1 MRTLNALHFL
11 NQFNTKGGPVH
22 RHRVMISAAVV
33 AAAIGFVP
41 TAAQAAD
48 QPAER
53 QGSVSAQVEAAKA
66 AAAKS
71 AVFHSPA
78 ERTVRTT
85 GKAAA
90 AQAAGAAGTAGAA
103 KDNAGLAVDLRA
115 TATTARGIS
124 LASQVTTGVDTPVRV
139 DIDWGDGKTDT
150 EHVTRTKLLTSKHT
164 FAEVGKHKVTVTL
177 TDQNNNVTATNSVE
191 VQSLGSKF
199 TPHTPTRLLDTRSG
213 IGGTNRPVSP
223 YGVARVKVGGNS
235 GIPADATA
243 VALNIT
249 VVSPRSGGHITA
261 YPSGT
266 EQPTTS
272 NVNFVA
278 GQTVP
283 NMTIVP
289 VGADGY
295 VELVNR
301 SYGDVDLLADVTGYF
316 SPSASAGGYTS
327 LNPFRIADSRTGQ
340 GTWGQVAG
348 QSTFGLQVAGNG
360 AVPASGVTAVAL
372 NVTVTAP
379 RGAGHLTVFPSGQA
393 APGTS
398 NVNFKAGQTIANSVI
413 VPVGSDGR
421 INIRNGAWDPADVIV
436 DVVGYYSPGS
446 KASYIPTPPTRL
458 HDSREWDFP
467 VEGQDYRWL
476 PLSDGDPTVTAF
488 VLNTTVTDTQGS
500 GHLTVAP
507 DPNTWAQYLNETAK
521 WPTPPNSSNLNWT
534 KGETVPNL
542 VQASTG
548 ATGVIDF
555 WNRGWDRTHLVVD
568 MFGFY
573 EKD

>member
-1 MRTLNALHFL
+1 
-11 NQFNTKGGPVH
+11 
-22 RHRVMISAAVV
+22 MISAAVV
-33 AAAIGFVP
+33 AAVIGFVP

-53 QGSVSAQVEAAKA
+53 KGSAAAAMDAAKA

-78 ERTVRTT
+78 ERTVRTS

-90 AQAAGAAGTAGAA
+90 APQAAGAAGAA
-103 KDNAGLAVDLRA
+103 KGNAGLAVDLRA
-115 TATTARGIS
+115 SATSAHGFS
-124 LASQVTTGVDTPVRV
+124 LASQITTAAGAPVKV

-150 EHVTRTKLLTSKHT
+150 EHVTGAKLLTSKHT
-164 FAEVGKHKVTVTL
+164 FAEVGNHKVTVTL
-177 TDQNNNVTATNSVE
+177 TDQDNKVTATNSVD
-191 VQSLGSKF
+191 VQAAGSKF
-199 TPHTPTRLLDTRSG
+199 TPHAPTRLLDTRSG
-213 IGGTNRPVSP
+213 IGGSDRPVTP

-243 VALNIT
+243 VALNLT

-272 NVNFVA
+272 NVNFTA

-316 SPSASAGGYTS
+316 SRSAAAGGYTA
-327 LNPFRIADSRTGQ
+327 LEPTRIVDSRAGL

-348 QSTFGLQVAGNG
+348 QSQFPVQVAGRG
-360 AVPASGVTAVAL
+360 AIPYSNVTAVAL
-372 NVTVTAP
+372 NVTVTGP
-379 RGAGHLTVFPSGQA
+379 RGAGHLTVFPSGQQ

-398 NVNFKAGQTIANSVI
+398 NVNFSANQTIANSVI
-413 VPVGSDGR
+413 VPVGPDGQ
-421 INIRNGAWDPADVIV
+421 INVRNGAWDPADVVV
-436 DVVGYYSPGS
+436 DVVGYY
-446 KASYIPTPPTRL
+446 TPNGGAAYLPVLPTRL
-458 HDSREWDFP
+458 HDSREWDWP

-476 PLSDGDPTVTAF
+476 PLADGKPNNTAY
-488 VLNTTVTDTQGS
+488 VLNTTVTNTRGS
-500 GHLTVAP
+500 GHLSVAP
-507 DPNTWAQYLNETAK
+507 DPNTWAQYDNDTWK
-521 WPTPPNSSNLNWT
+521 PPTPPNSSNLNWT
-534 KGETVPNL
+534 GGATVPNL

-548 ATGVIDF
+548 KTGVIDF
-555 WNRGWDRTHLVVD
+555 WNRGWEPADLVVD
-568 MFGFY
+568 MFGVY
-573 EKD
+573 QQN

>member
-1 MRTLNALHFL
+1 
-11 NQFNTKGGPVH
+11 
-22 RHRVMISAAVV
+22 MISAAVV
-33 AAAIGFVP
+33 AAVIGFVP

-53 QGSVSAQVEAAKA
+53 RGSAAAAMDAVTA

-78 ERTVRTT
+78 ERTVRTS

-90 AQAAGAAGTAGAA
+90 PQAADAADAAGAKG
-103 KDNAGLAVDLRA
+103 NAGLAVDLRA
-115 TATTARGIS
+115 SATSAHGFS
-124 LASQVTTGVDTPVRV
+124 LASQITTTAGANVKV

-150 EHVTRTKLLTSKHT
+150 QHVTGAKLLTSKHT

-177 TDQNNNVTATNSVE
+177 TDQDNNVTATNSVD
-191 VQSLGSKF
+191 VQASGSKF
-199 TPHTPTRLLDTRSG
+199 TPHAPTRLLDTRSG
-213 IGGTNRPVSP
+213 IGGSNRPVSP

-235 GIPADATA
+235 GIPDDATA
-243 VALNIT
+243 VALNLT

-316 SPSASAGGYTS
+316 SHSAGAGGYTA
-327 LNPFRIADSRTGQ
+327 LEPTRIVDSRAGL

-348 QSTFGLQVAGNG
+348 QSQFPVQVAGRG
-360 AVPASGVTAVAL
+360 AIPSSNVTAVAL
-372 NVTVTAP
+372 NVTVTGP
-379 RGAGHLTVFPSGQA
+379 RGAGHLTVFPSGQQ

-398 NVNFKAGQTIANSVI
+398 NVNFSANQTIANSVI
-413 VPVGSDGR
+413 VPVGPDGQ
-421 INIRNGAWDPADVIV
+421 INVRNGAWDPADVVV
-436 DVVGYYSPGS
+436 DVVGYY
-446 KASYIPTPPTRL
+446 TPNGGAAYLPVLPTRL
-458 HDSREWDFP
+458 HDSREWDWP

-476 PLSDGDPTVTAF
+476 PLADGKPNNTAY
-488 VLNTTVTDTQGS
+488 VLNTTVTNTRGS
-500 GHLTVAP
+500 GHLSVAP
-507 DPNTWAQYLNETAK
+507 DPNTWAQYDNDTWKPPTA
-521 WPTPPNSSNLNWT
+521 PNSSNLNWT
-534 KGETVPNL
+534 TGATVPNL

-548 ATGVIDF
+548 KTGVIDF
-555 WNRGWDRTHLVVD
+555 WNRGWEPADLVVD
-568 MFGFY
+568 MFGVY
-573 EKD
+573 QQN

>member
-1 MRTLNALHFL
+1 
-11 NQFNTKGGPVH
+11 
-22 RHRVMISAAVV
+22 MISAAVV
-33 AAAIGFVP
+33 AAVIGFVP

-53 QGSVSAQVEAAKA
+53 RGSATAAMDAVTA

-78 ERTVRTT
+78 ERTVRTS

-90 AQAAGAAGTAGAA
+90 PQAAGAADAAGAA
-103 KDNAGLAVDLRA
+103 GAKGNAGLAVDLRA
-115 TATTARGIS
+115 SATSAHGFS
-124 LASQVTTGVDTPVRV
+124 LASQITTTAGANVKV

-150 EHVTRTKLLTSKHT
+150 QHVTGAKLLTSKHT

-177 TDQNNNVTATNSVE
+177 TDQDNNVTATNSVD
-191 VQSLGSKF
+191 VQASGSKF
-199 TPHTPTRLLDTRSG
+199 TPHAPTRLLDTRSG
-213 IGGTNRPVSP
+213 IGGSNRPVTP

-235 GIPADATA
+235 GIPDDATA
-243 VALNIT
+243 VALNLT

-272 NVNFVA
+272 NVNFTA

-316 SPSASAGGYTS
+316 SRSAGAGGYTA
-327 LNPFRIADSRTGQ
+327 LEPTRIVDSRAGL

-348 QSTFGLQVAGNG
+348 QSQFPVQVAGRG
-360 AVPASGVTAVAL
+360 AIPSANVTAVAL
-372 NVTVTAP
+372 NVTVTGP
-379 RGAGHLTVFPSGQA
+379 RGAGHLTVFPSGQQ

-398 NVNFKAGQTIANSVI
+398 NVNFSANQTIANSVI
-413 VPVGSDGR
+413 VPVGPDGQ
-421 INIRNGAWDPADVIV
+421 INVRNGAWDPADVIV
-436 DVVGYYSPGS
+436 DVVGYY
-446 KASYIPTPPTRL
+446 TPNGGAAYLPVLPTRL
-458 HDSREWDFP
+458 HDSREWDWP

-476 PLSDGDPTVTAF
+476 PLADGKPNNTAY
-488 VLNTTVTDTQGS
+488 VLNTTVTNTRGS
-500 GHLTVAP
+500 GHLSVAP
-507 DPNTWAQYLNETAK
+507 DPNTWAQYDNDTWK
-521 WPTPPNSSNLNWT
+521 PPTPPNSSNLNWT
-534 KGETVPNL
+534 QGATVPNL

-548 ATGVIDF
+548 KTGVIDF
-555 WNRGWDRTHLVVD
+555 WNRGWEPADLVVD
-568 MFGFY
+568 MFGVY
-573 EKD
+573 QQN

>member
-1 MRTLNALHFL
+1 
-11 NQFNTKGGPVH
+11 
-22 RHRVMISAAVV
+22 MISAAVV
-33 AAAIGFVP
+33 AAVIGFVP

-53 QGSVSAQVEAAKA
+53 RGSAAAAMDAVTA

-78 ERTVRTT
+78 ERTVRTS

-90 AQAAGAAGTAGAA
+90 PQAAGAADAAGA
-103 KDNAGLAVDLRA
+103 KGNAGLAVDLRA
-115 TATTARGIS
+115 SATSAHGFS
-124 LASQVTTGVDTPVRV
+124 LASQISATAGANVKV

-150 EHVTRTKLLTSKHT
+150 QHVTGAKLLTSKHT

-177 TDQNNNVTATNSVE
+177 TDQDNNVTATNSVD
-191 VQSLGSKF
+191 VQASGSKF
-199 TPHTPTRLLDTRSG
+199 TPHAPTRLLDTRSG
-213 IGGTNRPVSP
+213 IGGSNRPVSP

-235 GIPADATA
+235 GIPDDATA
-243 VALNIT
+243 VALNLT

-316 SPSASAGGYTS
+316 SHSAGAGGYTA
-327 LNPFRIADSRTGQ
+327 LEPTRIVDSRAGL

-348 QSTFGLQVAGNG
+348 QSQFPVQVAGRG
-360 AVPASGVTAVAL
+360 AIPSSNVTAVAL
-372 NVTVTAP
+372 NVTVTGP
-379 RGAGHLTVFPSGQA
+379 RGAGHLTVFPSGQQ

-398 NVNFKAGQTIANSVI
+398 NVNFSANQTIANSVI
-413 VPVGSDGR
+413 VPVGPDGQ
-421 INIRNGAWDPADVIV
+421 INVRNGAWDPADVVV
-436 DVVGYYSPGS
+436 DVVGYY
-446 KASYIPTPPTRL
+446 TPNGGAAYLPVLPTRL
-458 HDSREWDFP
+458 HDSREWDWP

-476 PLSDGDPTVTAF
+476 PLADGKPNNTAY
-488 VLNTTVTDTQGS
+488 VLNTTVTNTRGS
-500 GHLTVAP
+500 GHLSVAP
-507 DPNTWAQYLNETAK
+507 DPNTWAQYDNDTWRPPTA
-521 WPTPPNSSNLNWT
+521 PNSSNLNWT
-534 KGETVPNL
+534 TGATVPNL

-548 ATGVIDF
+548 KTGVIDF
-555 WNRGWDRTHLVVD
+555 WNRGWEPADLVVD
-568 MFGFY
+568 MFGVY
-573 EKD
+573 QQN

>member
-1 MRTLNALHFL
+1 M
-11 NQFNTKGGPVH
+11 Q

-48 QPAER
+48 QPAAR
-53 QGSVSAQVEAAKA
+53 QGSAAAAMDAAKA
-66 AAAKS
+66 ASTKQ

-78 ERTVRTT
+78 ERTVRTS

-90 AQAAGAAGTAGAA
+90 APQAAGAAGAADAA
-103 KDNAGLAVDLRA
+103 KGNAGLAVDLRA
-115 TATTARGIS
+115 SATSAHGFS
-124 LASQVTTGVDTPVRV
+124 LASRITTAAGAPVRV

-150 EHVTRTKLLTSKHT
+150 EHVTGAKLLTSKHT
-164 FAEVGKHKVTVTL
+164 FAEVGNHKVTVTL
-177 TDQNNNVTATNSVE
+177 TDQDNNVTATNSVD
-191 VQSLGSKF
+191 VQAAGSKF
-199 TPHTPTRLLDTRSG
+199 TPHAPTRLLDTRSG
-213 IGGTNRPVSP
+213 IGGSSYPVTP

-243 VALNIT
+243 VALNVT
-249 VVSPRSGGHITA
+249 VVSPRSAGHITA

-266 EQPTTS
+266 AQPTTS

-301 SYGDVDLLADVTGYF
+301 SHGEVDLLADVTGYF
-316 SPSASAGGYTS
+316 SRSSGAGGYTS
-327 LNPFRIADSRTGQ
+327 LDPFRIADSRTGQ

-348 QSTFGLQVAGNG
+348 QSTFELQVAGNG
-360 AVPASGVTAVAL
+360 AIPANGVTAVAL
-372 NVTVTAP
+372 NVTATAA
-379 RGAGHLTVFPSGQA
+379 RGVGHLTVFPSGQS
-393 APGTS
+393 APDTS
-398 NVNFKAGQTIANSVI
+398 NVNFTAGQTIANSVI
-413 VPVGSDGR
+413 VPVGPDGR
-421 INIRNGAWDPADVIV
+421 ISVRNGSWDPADVIV
-436 DVVGYYSPGS
+436 DVVGYYSPNS
-446 KASYIPTPPTRL
+446 KAAYLPTTPTRL
-458 HDSREWDFP
+458 HDSRKYDFP
-467 VEGQDYRWL
+467 VQGQDYRWL
-476 PLSDGDPTVTAF
+476 PLADGDPTVTAF
-488 VLNTTVTDTQGS
+488 VLNATVTDTQGS

-507 DPNTWAQYLNETAK
+507 DPNTWAQYKNNTAK

-534 KGETVPNL
+534 WGQTVPNL

-548 ATGVIDF
+548 KTGVIDF

-568 MFGFY
+568 MFGLY
-573 EKD
+573 EQD

>member
-1 MRTLNALHFL
+1 
-11 NQFNTKGGPVH
+11 
-22 RHRVMISAAVV
+22 MISAAVV
-33 AAAIGFVP
+33 AAVIGFVP

-48 QPAER
+48 QPAQR
-53 QGSVSAQVEAAKA
+53 QGSAAAATDAVKA

-78 ERTVRTT
+78 ERTVRTS

-90 AQAAGAAGTAGAA
+90 APQAAGAAGAA
-103 KDNAGLAVDLRA
+103 KGNAGLGVDLRA
-115 TATTARGIS
+115 SATSAHGFS
-124 LASQVTTGVDTPVRV
+124 LASQITSAAGAPVKV

-150 EHVTRTKLLTSKHT
+150 EHVTGAKLLTSKHT
-164 FAEVGKHKVTVTL
+164 FAEVGSHKVTVTL
-177 TDQNNNVTATNSVE
+177 TDQDNNVTATNSVD
-191 VQSLGSKF
+191 VQAAGSKF
-199 TPHTPTRLLDTRSG
+199 TPHAPTRLLDTRSG
-213 IGGTNRPVSP
+213 IGGSNRPVTP

-235 GIPADATA
+235 GIPDDATA
-243 VALNIT
+243 VALNLT

-272 NVNFVA
+272 NVNFTA

-316 SPSASAGGYTS
+316 SHSAGAGGYTA
-327 LNPFRIADSRTGQ
+327 LEPTRIVDSRAGL

-348 QSTFGLQVAGNG
+348 QSQFPVQVAGRG
-360 AVPASGVTAVAL
+360 AIPSSNVTAVAL
-372 NVTVTAP
+372 NVTVTGP
-379 RGAGHLTVFPSGQA
+379 RGAGHLTVFPSGQQ

-398 NVNFKAGQTIANSVI
+398 NVNFGANQTIANSVI
-413 VPVGSDGR
+413 VPVGPDGQ
-421 INIRNGAWDPADVIV
+421 INIRNGAWDPADVVV
-436 DVVGYYSPGS
+436 DVVGYY
-446 KASYIPTPPTRL
+446 TPNGGAAYLPVLPTRL
-458 HDSREWDFP
+458 HDSREWDWP

-476 PLSDGDPTVTAF
+476 PLADGKPNNTAY
-488 VLNTTVTDTQGS
+488 VLNTTVTNTRGS
-500 GHLTVAP
+500 GHLSVAP
-507 DPNTWAQYLNETAK
+507 DPNTWAQYDNDTWKPPTA
-521 WPTPPNSSNLNWT
+521 PNSSNLNWT
-534 KGETVPNL
+534 KGATVPNL

-548 ATGVIDF
+548 KTGVIDF
-555 WNRGWDRTHLVVD
+555 WNRGWEPADLVVD
-568 MFGFY
+568 MFGVY
-573 EKD
+573 QQN

>member
-1 MRTLNALHFL
+1 M
-11 NQFNTKGGPVH
+11 Q

-33 AAAIGFVP
+33 AAVIGFVP

-48 QPAER
+48 QPAQR
-53 QGSVSAQVEAAKA
+53 QGSAAAATDAVKA

-78 ERTVRTT
+78 ERTVRTS

-90 AQAAGAAGTAGAA
+90 APQAAGAAGAA
-103 KDNAGLAVDLRA
+103 KGNAGLGVDLRA
-115 TATTARGIS
+115 SATSAHGFS
-124 LASQVTTGVDTPVRV
+124 LASQITSAAGAPVKV

-150 EHVTRTKLLTSKHT
+150 EHVTGAKLLTSKHT
-164 FAEVGKHKVTVTL
+164 FAEVGSHKVTVTL
-177 TDQNNNVTATNSVE
+177 TDQDNNVTATNSVD
-191 VQSLGSKF
+191 VQAAGSKF
-199 TPHTPTRLLDTRSG
+199 TPHAPTRLLDTRSG
-213 IGGTNRPVSP
+213 IGGSNRPVTP

-235 GIPADATA
+235 GIPDDATA
-243 VALNIT
+243 VALNLT

-272 NVNFVA
+272 NVNFTA

-316 SPSASAGGYTS
+316 SHSAGAGGYTA
-327 LNPFRIADSRTGQ
+327 LEPTRIVDSRAGL

-348 QSTFGLQVAGNG
+348 QSQFPVQVAGRG
-360 AVPASGVTAVAL
+360 AIPSSNVTAVAL
-372 NVTVTAP
+372 NVTVTGP
-379 RGAGHLTVFPSGQA
+379 RGAGHLTVFPSGQQ

-398 NVNFKAGQTIANSVI
+398 NVNFGANQTIANSVI
-413 VPVGSDGR
+413 VPVGPDGQ
-421 INIRNGAWDPADVIV
+421 INIRNGAWDPADVVV
-436 DVVGYYSPGS
+436 DVVGYY
-446 KASYIPTPPTRL
+446 TPNGGAAYLPVLPTRL
-458 HDSREWDFP
+458 HDSREWDWP

-476 PLSDGDPTVTAF
+476 PLADGKPNNTAY
-488 VLNTTVTDTQGS
+488 VLNTTVTNTRGS
-500 GHLTVAP
+500 GHLSVAP
-507 DPNTWAQYLNETAK
+507 DPNTWAQYDNDTWKPPTA
-521 WPTPPNSSNLNWT
+521 PNSSNLNWT
-534 KGETVPNL
+534 KGATVPNL

-548 ATGVIDF
+548 KTGVIDF
-555 WNRGWDRTHLVVD
+555 WNRGWEPADLVVD
-568 MFGFY
+568 MFGVY
-573 EKD
+573 QQN

>member
-1 MRTLNALHFL
+1 
-11 NQFNTKGGPVH
+11 
-22 RHRVMISAAVV
+22 MISAAVV
-33 AAAIGFVP
+33 AAVIGFVP

-53 QGSVSAQVEAAKA
+53 RGSAAAAMDAVTA

-78 ERTVRTT
+78 ERTVRTS

-90 AQAAGAAGTAGAA
+90 PQAAGAADAAGA
-103 KDNAGLAVDLRA
+103 KGNAGLAVDLRA
-115 TATTARGIS
+115 SATSAHGFS
-124 LASQVTTGVDTPVRV
+124 LASQITTTAGANVKV

-150 EHVTRTKLLTSKHT
+150 QHVTGAKLLTSKHT

-177 TDQNNNVTATNSVE
+177 TDQDNNVTATNSVD
-191 VQSLGSKF
+191 VQASGSKF
-199 TPHTPTRLLDTRSG
+199 TPHAPTRLLDTRSG
-213 IGGTNRPVSP
+213 IGGSNRPVSP

-235 GIPADATA
+235 GIPDDATA
-243 VALNIT
+243 VALNLT

-316 SPSASAGGYTS
+316 SHSAGAGGYTA
-327 LNPFRIADSRTGQ
+327 LEPTRIVDSRAGL

-348 QSTFGLQVAGNG
+348 QSQFPVQVAGRG
-360 AVPASGVTAVAL
+360 AIPSSNVTAVAL
-372 NVTVTAP
+372 NVTVTGP
-379 RGAGHLTVFPSGQA
+379 RGAGHLTVFPSGQQ

-398 NVNFKAGQTIANSVI
+398 NVNFSANQTIANSVI
-413 VPVGSDGR
+413 VPVGPDGQ
-421 INIRNGAWDPADVIV
+421 INVRNGAWDPADVVV
-436 DVVGYYSPGS
+436 DVVGYY
-446 KASYIPTPPTRL
+446 TPNGGAAYLPVLPTRL
-458 HDSREWDFP
+458 HDSREWDWP

-476 PLSDGDPTVTAF
+476 PLADGKPNNTAY
-488 VLNTTVTDTQGS
+488 VLNTTVTNTRGS
-500 GHLTVAP
+500 GHLSVAP
-507 DPNTWAQYLNETAK
+507 DPNTWAQYDNDTWK
-521 WPTPPNSSNLNWT
+521 PPTPPNSSNLNWT
-534 KGETVPNL
+534 TGATVPNL

-548 ATGVIDF
+548 KTGVIDF
-555 WNRGWDRTHLVVD
+555 WNRGWEPADLVVD
-568 MFGFY
+568 MFGVY
-573 EKD
+573 QQN

>member
-1 MRTLNALHFL
+1 
-11 NQFNTKGGPVH
+11 
-22 RHRVMISAAVV
+22 MISAAVV

-48 QPAER
+48 QPAQR
-53 QGSVSAQVEAAKA
+53 QGSAAAAKDSAKA
-66 AAAKS
+66 AAAKA

-78 ERTVRTT
+78 ERTIRTST
-85 GKAAA
+85 PASTSGSASGKAAA
-90 AQAAGAAGTAGAA
+90 PQAAGAADAA
-103 KDNAGLAVDLRA
+103 KGNAGLAVDLRA
-115 TATTARGIS
+115 SATSAHGFS
-124 LASQVTTGVDTPVRV
+124 LASRITTTAGVPVKV
-139 DIDWGDGKTDT
+139 DIDWGDGRTDT
-150 EHVTRTKLLTSKHT
+150 EHVTGPKLLTSKHT
-164 FAEVGKHKVTVTL
+164 FTELGKHQVKVTL
-177 TDQNNNVTATNSVE
+177 TDQDNKVTATNSVE

-199 TPHTPTRLLDTRSG
+199 TPHAPTRLLDTRSG
-213 IGGTNRPVSP
+213 VGGSNRPVTP
-223 YGVARVKVGGNS
+223 YGTARVKVGGNS

-243 VALNIT
+243 VALNLT

-295 VELVNR
+295 VELANR
-301 SYGDVDLLADVTGYF
+301 SYGDVDLVADVTGYF
-316 SPSASAGGYTS
+316 SRSATAGGYTS
-327 LNPFRIADSRTGQ
+327 LDPFRIADSRTGQ

-348 QSTFGLQVAGNG
+348 QSTFALQVAGNG
-360 AVPASGVTAVAL
+360 AIPASGVTAVAL
-372 NVTVTAP
+372 NVTATAP
-379 RGAGHLTVFPSGQA
+379 RGAGHLTVFPTGQE
-393 APGTS
+393 APNTS

-413 VPVGSDGR
+413 VPVGPDGR
-421 INIRNGAWDPADVIV
+421 INVRNGAWDPADVIV

-446 KASYIPTPPTRL
+446 KASYIPTAPTRL
-458 HDSREWDFP
+458 HDSREYEFP
-467 VEGQDYRWL
+467 VQGQDFRWL
-476 PLSDGDPTVTAF
+476 PLSDDDPAITAF
-488 VLNTTVTDTQGS
+488 VLNTTVTDPQGS

-507 DPNTWAQYLNETAK
+507 DPYTYAQRKNGAPK
-521 WPTPPNSSNLNWT
+521 PTPPNSSNLNWT

-548 ATGVIDF
+548 TTGVIDF
-555 WNRGWDRTHLVVD
+555 WNRGWDPTHLVVD

-573 EKD
+573 DKS

>member
-1 MRTLNALHFL
+1 
-11 NQFNTKGGPVH
+11 
-22 RHRVMISAAVV
+22 MISAAVV

-41 TAAQAAD
+41 TAAQAAE
-48 QPAER
+48 QPAQR
-53 QGSVSAQVEAAKA
+53 QGSAAAAMDAAKA

-71 AVFHSPA
+71 VVFHSPA
-78 ERTVRTT
+78 ERTVRTSAT
-85 GKAAA
+85 ASASGKAAA
-90 AQAAGAAGTAGAA
+90 SQAAGAAEAA
-103 KDNAGLAVDLRA
+103 KGNAGLAVDLRA
-115 TATTARGIS
+115 SATSAHGFS
-124 LASQVTTGVDTPVRV
+124 LASQITTAAGAPVRV
-139 DIDWGDGKTDT
+139 DIDWGDGRTVT
-150 EHVTRTKLLTSKHT
+150 EHVTGAKLLTSEHT
-164 FAEVGKHKVTVTL
+164 FAEVGDHKVTVTL
-177 TDQNNNVTATNSVE
+177 TDQDNNVTATNSVD
-191 VQSLGSKF
+191 VQAAGSKF
-199 TPHTPTRLLDTRSG
+199 TPHAPTRLLDTRSG
-213 IGGTNRPVSP
+213 IGGSSRPLAP

-243 VALNIT
+243 VALNVT
-249 VVSPRSGGHITA
+249 VVSPRSAGHITA

-266 EQPTTS
+266 AQPTTS

-316 SPSASAGGYTS
+316 SRSATAGGYTS
-327 LNPFRIADSRTGQ
+327 LEPFRIADSRTGQ
-340 GTWGQVAG
+340 GTWGQLAG

-360 AVPASGVTAVAL
+360 SIPASGVTAVAL
-372 NVTVTAP
+372 NVTATAP
-379 RGAGHLTVFPSGQA
+379 RGAGHLTVYPSGQT
-393 APGTS
+393 APDTS
-398 NVNFKAGQTIANSVI
+398 NVNFKANQTIANSVI
-413 VPVGSDGR
+413 VPVGPDGR
-421 INIRNGAWDPADVIV
+421 INIRNGAWDPTDVVV

-446 KASYIPTPPTRL
+446 KAAYLPTTPTRL
-458 HDSREWDFP
+458 HDSRKYDFP
-467 VEGQDYRWL
+467 VAGQDFRWL
-476 PLSDGDPTVTAF
+476 PLADGDPTVTAF
-488 VLNTTVTDTQGS
+488 VLNTTVTDTRGS

-507 DPNTWAQYLNETAK
+507 DPYTWAQRENGTAK
-521 WPTPPNSSNLNWT
+521 KPTPPNSSNLNWT

-555 WNRGWDRTHLVVD
+555 WNRGWEPTHLVVD
-568 MFGFY
+568 MFGLY

>member
-1 MRTLNALHFL
+1 M
-11 NQFNTKGGPVH
+11 H

-48 QPAER
+48 QPTER
-53 QGSVSAQVEAAKA
+53 KGSASAQVQSAKA

-85 GKAAA
+85 GKASAA
-90 AQAAGAAGTAGAA
+90 PQAAGAAKDNAGAA

-150 EHVTRTKLLTSKHT
+150 EHVTSKKLLTSKHT

-199 TPHTPTRLLDTRSG
+199 TPHAPTRLLDTRSG
-213 IGGTNRPVSP
+213 IGGTNRPVTP

-295 VELVNR
+295 VELANR

-316 SPSASAGGYTS
+316 SQSAGAGGYTS
-327 LNPFRIADSRTGQ
+327 LDPFRIADSRTGQ

-348 QSTFGLQVAGNG
+348 QSTFDLQVAGNG
-360 AVPASGVTAVAL
+360 SIPASGVTAVAL
-372 NVTVTAP
+372 NVTATAP
-379 RGAGHLTVFPSGQA
+379 RGAGHLTVYPSGQA

-413 VPVGSDGR
+413 VPVGADGR
-421 INIRNGAWDPADVIV
+421 ISIRNGAWDPADVIV

-446 KASYIPTPPTRL
+446 KASYIPTKPTRL
-458 HDSREWDFP
+458 HDSREWDYP
-467 VEGQDYRWL
+467 VQGQDFRWL
-476 PLSDGDPTVTAF
+476 PLSDGDPSTTAF
-488 VLNTTVTDTQGS
+488 VLNATVTETQGS

-507 DPNTWAQYLNETAK
+507 DPYTWAQRESGAPK
-521 WPTPPNSSNLNWT
+521 PTPPNSSNLNWT
-534 KGETVPNL
+534 RGETVPNL

-548 ATGVIDF
+548 TTGVIDF
-555 WNRGWDRTHLVVD
+555 WNRGWDQTHLVVD

-573 EKD
+573 DKS

>member
-1 MRTLNALHFL
+1 
-11 NQFNTKGGPVH
+11 
-22 RHRVMISAAVV
+22 MISAAVV
-33 AAAIGFVP
+33 AAVIGFVP

-53 QGSVSAQVEAAKA
+53 RGSAAAAMDAVTA

-78 ERTVRTT
+78 ERTVRTS

-90 AQAAGAAGTAGAA
+90 PQAAGAADAAGA
-103 KDNAGLAVDLRA
+103 KGNAGLAVDLRA
-115 TATTARGIS
+115 SATSAHGFS
-124 LASQVTTGVDTPVRV
+124 LASQITTTAGANVKV

-150 EHVTRTKLLTSKHT
+150 QHVTGAKLLTSKHT

-177 TDQNNNVTATNSVE
+177 TDQDNNVTATNSVD
-191 VQSLGSKF
+191 VQASGSKF
-199 TPHTPTRLLDTRSG
+199 TPHAPTRLLDTRSG
-213 IGGTNRPVSP
+213 IGGSNRPVSP

-235 GIPADATA
+235 GIPDDATA
-243 VALNIT
+243 VALNLT

-316 SPSASAGGYTS
+316 SHSAGAGGYTA
-327 LNPFRIADSRTGQ
+327 LEPTRIVDSRAGL

-348 QSTFGLQVAGNG
+348 QSQFPVQVAGRG
-360 AVPASGVTAVAL
+360 AIPSSNVTAVAL
-372 NVTVTAP
+372 NVTVTGP
-379 RGAGHLTVFPSGQA
+379 RGAGHLTVFPSGQQ

-398 NVNFKAGQTIANSVI
+398 NVNFSANQTIANSVI
-413 VPVGSDGR
+413 VPVGPDGQ
-421 INIRNGAWDPADVIV
+421 INVRNGAWDPADVVV
-436 DVVGYYSPGS
+436 DVVGYY
-446 KASYIPTPPTRL
+446 TPNGGAAYLPVLPTRL
-458 HDSREWDFP
+458 HDSREWDWP

-476 PLSDGDPTVTAF
+476 PLADGKPNNTAY
-488 VLNTTVTDTQGS
+488 VLNTTVTNTRGS
-500 GHLTVAP
+500 GHLSVAP
-507 DPNTWAQYLNETAK
+507 DPNTWAQYDNDTWRPPTA
-521 WPTPPNSSNLNWT
+521 PNSSNLNWT
-534 KGETVPNL
+534 TGATVPNL

-548 ATGVIDF
+548 KTGVIDF
-555 WNRGWDRTHLVVD
+555 WNRGWEPADLVVD
-568 MFGFY
+568 MFGVY
-573 EKD
+573 QQN

>member
-1 MRTLNALHFL
+1 M
-11 NQFNTKGGPVH
+11 Q

-33 AAAIGFVP
+33 AAVIGFVP

-53 QGSVSAQVEAAKA
+53 RGSAAAAMDAVTA

-78 ERTVRTT
+78 ERTVRTS

-90 AQAAGAAGTAGAA
+90 PQAAGAADAAGA
-103 KDNAGLAVDLRA
+103 KGNAGLAVDLRA
-115 TATTARGIS
+115 SATSAHGFS
-124 LASQVTTGVDTPVRV
+124 LASQITTTAGANVKV

-150 EHVTRTKLLTSKHT
+150 QHVTGAKLLTSKHT

-177 TDQNNNVTATNSVE
+177 TDQDNNVTATNSVD
-191 VQSLGSKF
+191 VQASGSKF
-199 TPHTPTRLLDTRSG
+199 TPHAPTRLLDTRSG
-213 IGGTNRPVSP
+213 IGGSNRPVSP

-235 GIPADATA
+235 GIPDDATA
-243 VALNIT
+243 VALNLT

-316 SPSASAGGYTS
+316 SHSAGAGGYTA
-327 LNPFRIADSRTGQ
+327 LEPTRIVDSRAGL

-348 QSTFGLQVAGNG
+348 QSQFPVQVAGRG
-360 AVPASGVTAVAL
+360 AIPSSNVTAVAL
-372 NVTVTAP
+372 NVTVTGP
-379 RGAGHLTVFPSGQA
+379 RGAGHLTVFPSGQQ

-398 NVNFKAGQTIANSVI
+398 NVNFSANQTIANSVI
-413 VPVGSDGR
+413 VPVGPDGQ
-421 INIRNGAWDPADVIV
+421 INVRNGAWDPADVIV
-436 DVVGYYSPGS
+436 DVVGYY
-446 KASYIPTPPTRL
+446 TPNGGAAYLPVLPTRL
-458 HDSREWDFP
+458 HDSREWDWP

-476 PLSDGDPTVTAF
+476 PLADGKPNNTAY
-488 VLNTTVTDTQGS
+488 VLNTTVTNTRGS
-500 GHLTVAP
+500 GHLSVAP
-507 DPNTWAQYLNETAK
+507 DPNTWAQYDNDTWRPPTA
-521 WPTPPNSSNLNWT
+521 PNSSNLNWT
-534 KGETVPNL
+534 TGATVPNL

-548 ATGVIDF
+548 KTGVIDF
-555 WNRGWDRTHLVVD
+555 WNRGWEPADLVVD
-568 MFGFY
+568 MFGVY
-573 EKD
+573 QQN

>member
-1 MRTLNALHFL
+1 M
-11 NQFNTKGGPVH
+11 Q

-33 AAAIGFVP
+33 AAVIGFVP

-48 QPAER
+48 QPAQR
-53 QGSVSAQVEAAKA
+53 QGSAAAATDAVKA

-78 ERTVRTT
+78 ERTVRTS

-90 AQAAGAAGTAGAA
+90 APQAAGAAGASKG
-103 KDNAGLAVDLRA
+103 NAGLGVDLRA
-115 TATTARGIS
+115 SATSAHGFS
-124 LASQVTTGVDTPVRV
+124 LASQITSAAGAPVKV

-150 EHVTRTKLLTSKHT
+150 EHVTGAKLLTSKHT
-164 FAEVGKHKVTVTL
+164 FAEVGSHKVTVTL
-177 TDQNNNVTATNSVE
+177 TDQDNNVTATNSVD
-191 VQSLGSKF
+191 VQAAGSKF
-199 TPHTPTRLLDTRSG
+199 TPHAPTRLLDTRSG
-213 IGGTNRPVSP
+213 IGGSNRPVTP

-235 GIPADATA
+235 GIPDDATA
-243 VALNIT
+243 VALNLT

-272 NVNFVA
+272 NVNFTA

-316 SPSASAGGYTS
+316 SHSASAGGYTA
-327 LNPFRIADSRTGQ
+327 LEPTRIVDSRAGL

-348 QSTFGLQVAGNG
+348 QSQFPVQVAGRG
-360 AVPASGVTAVAL
+360 AIPSSNVTAVAL
-372 NVTVTAP
+372 NVTVTGP
-379 RGAGHLTVFPSGQA
+379 RGAGHLTVFPSGQQ

-398 NVNFKAGQTIANSVI
+398 NVNFGANQTIANSVI
-413 VPVGSDGR
+413 VPVGPDGQ
-421 INIRNGAWDPADVIV
+421 INVRNGAWDPADVVV
-436 DVVGYYSPGS
+436 DVVGYY
-446 KASYIPTPPTRL
+446 TPNGGAAYLPVLPTRL
-458 HDSREWDFP
+458 HDSREWDWP

-476 PLSDGDPTVTAF
+476 PLADGKPNNTAY
-488 VLNTTVTDTQGS
+488 VLNTTVTNTRGS
-500 GHLTVAP
+500 GHLSVAP
-507 DPNTWAQYLNETAK
+507 DPNTWAQYDNDTWKPPTA
-521 WPTPPNSSNLNWT
+521 PNSSNLNWT
-534 KGETVPNL
+534 KGATVPNL

-548 ATGVIDF
+548 KTGVIDF
-555 WNRGWDRTHLVVD
+555 WNRGWEPADLVVD
-568 MFGFY
+568 MFGVY
-573 EKD
+573 QQN

>member
-1 MRTLNALHFL
+1 M
-11 NQFNTKGGPVH
+11 Q

-48 QPAER
+48 QPAQR
-53 QGSVSAQVEAAKA
+53 QGSAAAAMDSAKA
-66 AAAKS
+66 AAAKA

-78 ERTVRTT
+78 ERTIRTST
-85 GKAAA
+85 SASTSTSGKAAA
-90 AQAAGAAGTAGAA
+90 PQAAGAADATDAA
-103 KDNAGLAVDLRA
+103 KGNAGLAVGLRA
-115 TATTARGIS
+115 SATSAHGFS
-124 LASQVTTGVDTPVRV
+124 LASQITTTAGVPVKV
-139 DIDWGDGKTDT
+139 DIDWGDGRTDT
-150 EHVTRTKLLTSKHT
+150 EHVTGSKLLTSKHT
-164 FAEVGKHKVTVTL
+164 FTELGKHQVKVTL
-177 TDQNNNVTATNSVE
+177 TDQDNRVTATNSVE

-199 TPHTPTRLLDTRSG
+199 TPHAPTRLLDTRSG
-213 IGGTNRPVSP
+213 VGGSNRPVGP

-243 VALNIT
+243 VALNLT

-266 EQPTTS
+266 VQPTTS

-295 VELVNR
+295 VELANR
-301 SYGDVDLLADVTGYF
+301 SYGDVDLVADVTGYF
-316 SPSASAGGYTS
+316 SRSATAGGYTS
-327 LNPFRIADSRTGQ
+327 LDPFRIADSRTGQ

-348 QSTFGLQVAGNG
+348 QSTFALQVAGNG
-360 AVPASGVTAVAL
+360 AIPASGVTAVAL
-372 NVTVTAP
+372 NVTATAP
-379 RGAGHLTVFPSGQA
+379 RGAGHLTVFPTGQE
-393 APGTS
+393 APNTS

-413 VPVGSDGR
+413 VPVGPDGR
-421 INIRNGAWDPADVIV
+421 INVRNGAWDPADVIV

-446 KASYIPTPPTRL
+446 KASYIPTTPTRL
-458 HDSREWDFP
+458 HDSREYEFP
-467 VEGQDYRWL
+467 VQGQDFRWL
-476 PLSDGDPTVTAF
+476 PLSDDDPAITAF
-488 VLNTTVTDTQGS
+488 VLNTTVTDPQGS

-507 DPNTWAQYLNETAK
+507 DPYTYAQRENGAPK
-521 WPTPPNSSNLNWT
+521 PTPPNSSNLNWT

-548 ATGVIDF
+548 TTGVIDF
-555 WNRGWDRTHLVVD
+555 WNRGWDPTHLVVD

-573 EKD
+573 DKS

>member
-1 MRTLNALHFL
+1 M
-11 NQFNTKGGPVH
+11 Q

-33 AAAIGFVP
+33 AAVIGFVP

-53 QGSVSAQVEAAKA
+53 RGSAAAAMDAVTA

-78 ERTVRTT
+78 ERTVRTS

-90 AQAAGAAGTAGAA
+90 PQAAGAADAAGA
-103 KDNAGLAVDLRA
+103 KGNAGLAVDLRA
-115 TATTARGIS
+115 SATSAHGFS
-124 LASQVTTGVDTPVRV
+124 LASQISATAGANVKV

-150 EHVTRTKLLTSKHT
+150 QHVTGAKLLTSKHT

-177 TDQNNNVTATNSVE
+177 TDQDNNVTATNSVD
-191 VQSLGSKF
+191 VQASGSKF
-199 TPHTPTRLLDTRSG
+199 TPHAPTRLLDTRSG
-213 IGGTNRPVSP
+213 IGGSNRPVSP

-235 GIPADATA
+235 GIPDDATA
-243 VALNIT
+243 VALNLT

-316 SPSASAGGYTS
+316 SHSAGAGGYTA
-327 LNPFRIADSRTGQ
+327 LEPTRIVDSRAGL

-348 QSTFGLQVAGNG
+348 QSQFPVQVAGRG
-360 AVPASGVTAVAL
+360 AIPSSNVTAVAL
-372 NVTVTAP
+372 NVTVTGP
-379 RGAGHLTVFPSGQA
+379 RGAGHLTVFPSGQQ

-398 NVNFKAGQTIANSVI
+398 NVNFSANQTIANSVI
-413 VPVGSDGR
+413 VPVGPDGQ
-421 INIRNGAWDPADVIV
+421 INVRNGAWDPADVVV
-436 DVVGYYSPGS
+436 DVVGYY
-446 KASYIPTPPTRL
+446 TPNGGAAYLPVLPTRL
-458 HDSREWDFP
+458 HDSREWDWP

-476 PLSDGDPTVTAF
+476 PLADGKPNNTAY
-488 VLNTTVTDTQGS
+488 VLNTTVTNTRGS
-500 GHLTVAP
+500 GHLSVAP
-507 DPNTWAQYLNETAK
+507 DPNTWAQYDNDTWRPPTA
-521 WPTPPNSSNLNWT
+521 PNSSNLNWT
-534 KGETVPNL
+534 TGATVPNL

-548 ATGVIDF
+548 KTGVIDF
-555 WNRGWDRTHLVVD
+555 WNRGWEPADLVVD
-568 MFGFY
+568 MFGVY
-573 EKD
+573 QQN

>member
-1 MRTLNALHFL
+1 
-11 NQFNTKGGPVH
+11 
-22 RHRVMISAAVV
+22 MISAAVV

-48 QPAER
+48 QPAQR
-53 QGSVSAQVEAAKA
+53 QGNAVAAKDSAKA
-66 AAAKS
+66 AAAKA

-78 ERTVRTT
+78 ERTVRTS
-85 GKAAA
+85 GSASASGNAAA
-90 AQAAGAAGTAGAA
+90 PQAAGAAKG
-103 KDNAGLAVDLRA
+103 NAGLAVDLRA
-115 TATTARGIS
+115 SATSAHGFS
-124 LASQVTTGVDTPVRV
+124 LASQITTAAGAPVKV
-139 DIDWGDGKTDT
+139 DIDWGDGRTDT
-150 EHVTRTKLLTSKHT
+150 EHVTSAKLLTSKHT
-164 FAEVGKHKVTVTL
+164 FAELGKHKVTVTL
-177 TDQNNNVTATNSVE
+177 TDQDNNVTATNSVE

-199 TPHTPTRLLDTRSG
+199 TPHAPTRLLDTRSG
-213 IGGTNRPVSP
+213 IGGSNRAVTP

-243 VALNIT
+243 VALNVT
-249 VVSPRSGGHITA
+249 AVNPRSTGHITA

-266 EQPTTS
+266 AQPTTS

-283 NMTIVP
+283 NMTIVQ

-301 SYGDVDLLADVTGYF
+301 SYGDVDLVADVTGYF
-316 SPSASAGGYTS
+316 SRSAGAGGYTS
-327 LNPFRIADSRTGQ
+327 LDPFRIADSRAGQ

-348 QSTFGLQVAGNG
+348 QSTFSLQVAGNG
-360 AVPASGVTAVAL
+360 AIPASGVTAVAL
-372 NVTVTAP
+372 NVTATAP
-379 RGAGHLTVFPSGQA
+379 RGAGHLTVFPTGQE
-393 APGTS
+393 APNTS
-398 NVNFKAGQTIANSVI
+398 NVNFKANQTIANSVI
-413 VPVGSDGR
+413 VPVGPDGR
-421 INIRNGAWDPADVIV
+421 INVRNGAWDPADVIV

-446 KASYIPTPPTRL
+446 KASYIPTEPTRL
-458 HDSREWDFP
+458 HDSRKYDFP
-467 VEGQDYRWL
+467 VQGQDFRWL

-507 DPNTWAQYLNETAK
+507 DPYTWAQRENGAPN
-521 WPTPPNSSNLNWT
+521 PTPPNSSNLNWT
-534 KGETVPNL
+534 KGDTVPNL

-548 ATGVIDF
+548 TTGVIDF
-555 WNRGWDRTHLVVD
+555 WNRGWDQTHLVVD

-573 EKD
+573 DKS

>member
-1 MRTLNALHFL
+1 M
-11 NQFNTKGGPVH
+11 Q

-33 AAAIGFVP
+33 AAVIGFVP

-53 QGSVSAQVEAAKA
+53 RGSAAAAMDAVTA

-78 ERTVRTT
+78 ERTVRTS

-90 AQAAGAAGTAGAA
+90 PQAAGAADAAGA
-103 KDNAGLAVDLRA
+103 KGNAGLAVDLRA
-115 TATTARGIS
+115 SATSAHGFS
-124 LASQVTTGVDTPVRV
+124 LASQITTTAGANVKV

-150 EHVTRTKLLTSKHT
+150 QHVTGAKLLTSKHT

-177 TDQNNNVTATNSVE
+177 TDQDNNVTATNSVD
-191 VQSLGSKF
+191 VQASGSKF
-199 TPHTPTRLLDTRSG
+199 TPHAPTRLLDTRSG
-213 IGGTNRPVSP
+213 IGGSNRPVSP

-235 GIPADATA
+235 GIPDDATA
-243 VALNIT
+243 VALNLT

-316 SPSASAGGYTS
+316 SHSAGAGGYTA
-327 LNPFRIADSRTGQ
+327 LEPTRIVDSRAGL

-348 QSTFGLQVAGNG
+348 QSQFPVQVAGRG
-360 AVPASGVTAVAL
+360 AIPSSNVTAVAL
-372 NVTVTAP
+372 NVTVTGP
-379 RGAGHLTVFPSGQA
+379 RGAGHLTVFPSGQQ

-398 NVNFKAGQTIANSVI
+398 NVNFSANQTIANSVI
-413 VPVGSDGR
+413 VPVGPDGQ
-421 INIRNGAWDPADVIV
+421 INVRNGAWDPADVVV
-436 DVVGYYSPGS
+436 DVVGYY
-446 KASYIPTPPTRL
+446 TPNGGAAYLPVLPTRL
-458 HDSREWDFP
+458 HDSREWDWP

-476 PLSDGDPTVTAF
+476 PLADGKPNNTAY
-488 VLNTTVTDTQGS
+488 VLNTTVTNTRGS
-500 GHLTVAP
+500 GHLSVAP
-507 DPNTWAQYLNETAK
+507 DPNTWAQYDNDTWRPPTA
-521 WPTPPNSSNLNWT
+521 PNSSNLNWT
-534 KGETVPNL
+534 TGATVPNL

-548 ATGVIDF
+548 KTGVIDF
-555 WNRGWDRTHLVVD
+555 WNRGWEPADLVVD
-568 MFGFY
+568 MFGVY
-573 EKD
+573 QQN

>member
-1 MRTLNALHFL
+1 M
-11 NQFNTKGGPVH
+11 Q

-41 TAAQAAD
+41 TAAQAAE
-48 QPAER
+48 QPAQR
-53 QGSVSAQVEAAKA
+53 QGNAVAAKDSAKA

-78 ERTVRTT
+78 ERTVRTSAS

-90 AQAAGAAGTAGAA
+90 PQAAGAAKG
-103 KDNAGLAVDLRA
+103 NAGLAVDLRA
-115 TATTARGIS
+115 SATSAHGFS
-124 LASQVTTGVDTPVRV
+124 LASQITTAAGAPVKV

-150 EHVTRTKLLTSKHT
+150 EHVTGAKLLTSKHT
-164 FAEVGKHKVTVTL
+164 FAELGKHKVTVTL
-177 TDQNNNVTATNSVE
+177 TDRDNNVTATNSVE

-199 TPHTPTRLLDTRSG
+199 TPHAPTRLLDTRSG
-213 IGGTNRPVSP
+213 IGGSNRAVTP

-243 VALNIT
+243 VALNVT
-249 VVSPRSGGHITA
+249 AVNPRSAGHVTA

-266 EQPTTS
+266 AQPTTS

-283 NMTIVP
+283 NMTIVQ

-301 SYGDVDLLADVTGYF
+301 SYGDVDLVADVTGYF
-316 SPSASAGGYTS
+316 SRSASAGGYTS
-327 LNPFRIADSRTGQ
+327 LDPFRIADSRAGQ

-348 QSTFGLQVAGNG
+348 QSTFSLQVAGNG
-360 AVPASGVTAVAL
+360 SIPASGVTAVAL
-372 NVTVTAP
+372 NVTATAP
-379 RGAGHLTVFPSGQA
+379 RGAGHLTVFPTGQE
-393 APGTS
+393 APNTS
-398 NVNFKAGQTIANSVI
+398 NVNFKANQTIANSVI
-413 VPVGSDGR
+413 VPVGPDGR
-421 INIRNGAWDPADVIV
+421 INVRNGAWDPADVIV

-446 KASYIPTPPTRL
+446 KASYVPTEPTRL
-458 HDSREWDFP
+458 HDSREWDLP
-467 VEGQDYRWL
+467 VEGQDFRWL
-476 PLSDGDPTVTAF
+476 PLADGDPAITAF
-488 VLNTTVTDTQGS
+488 VLNTTVTDTWGS

-507 DPNTWAQYLNETAK
+507 DPYTWAEREAGAPK
-521 WPTPPNSSNLNWT
+521 PTPPNSSNLNWT
-534 KGETVPNL
+534 KGDTVPNL

-548 ATGVIDF
+548 KTGVIDF
-555 WNRGWDRTHLVVD
+555 WNRGWDQTHLVVD

-573 EKD
+573 DKS

>member
-1 MRTLNALHFL
+1 MH
-11 NQFNTKGGPVH
+11 H
-22 RHRVMISAAVV
+22 HRVMISAAVV

-53 QGSVSAQVEAAKA
+53 KGSVSAQVESAKA

-85 GKAAA
+85 AEAAA
-90 AQAAGAAGTAGAA
+90 TPQAAGAA
-103 KDNAGLAVDLRA
+103 KDNTALAVDLRA
-115 TATTARGIS
+115 SATTARGIS

-150 EHVTRTKLLTSKHT
+150 EHVTRTKLLTSEHT

-177 TDQNNNVTATNSVE
+177 TDRNNNVTATNSVE

-199 TPHTPTRLLDTRSG
+199 TPHTPTRLLDTRAG
-213 IGGTNRPVSP
+213 IGGSNRPVTP
-223 YGVARVKVGGNS
+223 YGVTRVKVGGNS
-235 GIPADATA
+235 GIPADVTA
-243 VALNIT
+243 VALNVT
-249 VVSPRSGGHITA
+249 VVSPRSAGHITA
-261 YPSGT
+261 YPSGAV
-266 EQPTTS
+266 QPTTS

-295 VELVNR
+295 VELANR

-316 SPSASAGGYTS
+316 SRSATAGGYTS
-327 LNPFRIADSRTGQ
+327 LDPFRIADSRTGQ

-348 QSTFGLQVAGNG
+348 QSTFDLQVAGNG
-360 AVPASGVTAVAL
+360 SIPASGVTAVAL
-372 NVTVTAP
+372 NVTATAP

-393 APGTS
+393 APDTS

-413 VPVGSDGR
+413 VPVGPDGR
-421 INIRNGAWDPADVIV
+421 ISVRNGAWDPADVVV

-446 KASYIPTPPTRL
+446 KASYIPTQPTRL
-458 HDSREWDFP
+458 HDSRKYDFP
-467 VEGQDYRWL
+467 VQGQDFRWL
-476 PLSDGDPTVTAF
+476 PLADGDPTVTAF
-488 VLNTTVTDTQGS
+488 VLNTTVTDTRGS

-507 DPNTWAQYLNETAK
+507 DPYTWAERESGTAPD
-521 WPTPPNSSNLNWT
+521 PTPPNSSNLNWT

-548 ATGVIDF
+548 TTGVIDF
-555 WNRGWDRTHLVVD
+555 WNRGWDQTHLVVD

-573 EKD
+573 EKG